1 MDIVS
6 VCKVKGGV
14 ATAEALKSYLLKQ
27 VIRTAGLNFLAV
39 HWHSSHAY
47 YFTDNRKPEHRG
59 QWKVKNKD
67 K

>member
-39 HWHSSHAY
+39 H
-47 YFTDNRKPEHRG
+47 
-59 QWKVKNKD
+59 
-67 K
+67 